1 MLSEK
6 PQKMKIQL
14 LNIEEVTF
22 LDRKQKVK
30 R

>member
-1 MLSEK
+1 MSEK
-6 PQKMKIQL
+6 PRKMKIQL

-22 LDRKQKVK
+22 LDRKKKIK

>member
-1 MLSEK
+1 MSEK
-6 PQKMKIQL
+6 PGKMKIQL

-22 LDRKQKVK
+22 LDRKQKIK

>member
-1 MLSEK
+1 MSEK
-6 PQKMKIQL
+6 PSKMKIQL

-22 LDRKQKVK
+22 LDKTKKVK

>member
-1 MLSEK
+1 MMSER
-6 PQKMKIQL
+6 PRKMKIQL

-22 LDRKQKVK
+22 LDRKQKIK

>member
-1 MLSEK
+1 MSEK
-6 PQKMKIQL
+6 PGKMKIQL